1 MLNASQEKEIATLRQ
16 TLDDLNKKLIDSE
29 NSKNEHEV
37 TTTHLKDELSVL
49 YFPVFDYRLNEVR
62 TQRSVIRTSVFN
74 SNLLKRRL

>member
-49 YFPVFDYRLNEVR
+49 YFPVIDYRLNEVR